1 MYHRVTTWSLVL
13 KLVMFFKC
21 VFNCHLEIQESEKV
35 RCVFEQYCQEWGIY
49 NCSIFRAQSA
59 FLAWFMHL
67 SIPAAPIPPRPR
79 LLWGICPSCQPRR
92 GMGAAGIDWCITVMV
107 KENICENIIQ
117 LLTPSLWNP
126 GKILGT
132 HTSNI
137 WEFSSSKGIHD
148 SIGVWIPLHGFWN
161 PATGSFV
168 GGTWNWF

>member
-1 MYHRVTTWSLVL
+1 
-13 KLVMFFKC
+13 
-21 VFNCHLEIQESEKV
+21 
-35 RCVFEQYCQEWGIY
+35 
-49 NCSIFRAQSA
+49 
-59 FLAWFMHL
+59 MHL
-67 SIPAAPIPPRPR
+67 SIPATPIPPRPR

-92 GMGAAGIDWCITVMV
+92 GMGTAGIDWCITVMV

-148 SIGVWIPLHGFWN
+148 SIGVWIPLHGFRN
-161 PATGSFV
+161 PATGSCR
-168 GGTWNWF
+168 WNLKLIPILLLVSFQINLHVAVFWNPKLRILYFTNNFPDSEIP

>member
-1 MYHRVTTWSLVL
+1 MYHRVTPWSLVSL
-13 KLVMFFKC
+13 SCFSNVFSIVILRFKNPKSYGVC
-21 VFNCHLEIQESEKV
+21 LNNSVRNEGFTTVAFSEPKALFLHGL
-35 RCVFEQYCQEWGIY
+35 CICQ
-49 NCSIFRAQSA
+49 FQLHP
-59 FLAWFMHL
+59 F
-67 SIPAAPIPPRPR
+67 PPPG

-92 GMGAAGIDWCITVMV
+92 GMGTAGIDWCITVMV

-117 LLTPSLWNP
+117 LLTPSPWNP

-148 SIGVWIPLHGFWN
+148 SIGVWIPLHGFQN
-161 PATGSFV
+161 PVTGSFV